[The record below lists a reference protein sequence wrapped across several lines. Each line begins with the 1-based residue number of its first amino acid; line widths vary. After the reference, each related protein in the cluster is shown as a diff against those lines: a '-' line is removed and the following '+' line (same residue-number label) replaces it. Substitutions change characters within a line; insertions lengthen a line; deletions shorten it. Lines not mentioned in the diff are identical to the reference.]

1 METHKNIVKEEKE
14 KEEIAKKN
22 KLMLKELNHSFKTT
36 AATLRHAL

>member
-22 KLMLKELNHSFKTT
+22 NLMLKKSTKIES
-36 AATLRHAL
+36 R